1 MIKYVTSLL
10 FISTILAQFE
20 NVADDENII
29 ILVGPDNY
37 YASSLNEFVDFHVQF
52 ANSAGSRDHFFIVIN
67 NYNDNLYQAQL
78 PNEMLISATVNDIWV
93 RDFGVQNLQGFNH
106 KFDYSPDYLDNWTS
120 NWIENSFINWFNNTD
135 IEYQSHSIILD
146 GGNFQTNGYDKA
158 VITTRIFDDNPNL
171 SEM

>member
-10 FISTILAQFE
+10 FITTMLAQFE
-20 NVADDENII
+20 NVPDDENII

-78 PNEMLISATVNDIWV
+78 LDEMLISATVNDIWV
-93 RDFGVQNLQGFNH
+93 RDFGVQNLQGLNH
-106 KFDYSPDYLDNWTS
+106 KFYYSPNYPALPP
-120 NWIENSFINWFNNTD
+120 
-135 IEYQSHSIILD
+135 
-146 GGNFQTNGYDKA
+146 QTGP
-158 VITTRIFDDNPNL
+158 VL
-171 SEM
+171 ELVL